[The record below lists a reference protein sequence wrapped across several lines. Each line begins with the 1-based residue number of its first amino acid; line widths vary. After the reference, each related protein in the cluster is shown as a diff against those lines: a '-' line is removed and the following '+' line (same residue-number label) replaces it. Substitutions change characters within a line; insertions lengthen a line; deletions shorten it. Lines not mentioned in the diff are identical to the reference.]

1 MTELEKIGKGA
12 AELFMSGREHT
23 EIPEDGYSRFSY
35 PKLIKLMKF
44 DVKRYRISG
53 FGNMMTMRTD
63 GPFGMQLL
71 TMSFMPFEGNSV
83 PYLLT
88 DIMKMGKKRLIFVEY
103 YDCTAEK
110 PDQPLLEKIC
120 GKYAGVP
127 DYAEKP
133 AWYIGERTGYSLI
146 KSLEADSSVRLSA
159 IAADS
164 IRAYRKAAF
173 SAEKS
178 ESNLA
183 GLMEFRERM
192 INEGNPSS
200 DILKKVFGE
209 KGAADFFRD
218 CVMPVS

>member
-1 MTELEKIGKGA
+1 MKELEKIGIGA
-12 AELFMSGREHT
+12 AELFLSGKDHV
-23 EIPEDGYSRFSY
+23 IVPEDGYSSFSF

-44 DVKRYRISG
+44 DVKRYRING

-83 PYLLT
+83 PYLLI
-88 DIMKMGKKRLIFVEY
+88 DIMKMRKKRLIFVEY

-110 PDQPLLEKIC
+110 PEQPLLKKVCE
-120 GKYAGVP
+120 KYAEVP

-133 AWYIGERTGYSLI
+133 AWYIGERTDYSMI
-146 KSLEADSSVRLSA
+146 KSLEPDSKVSLSS

-164 IRAYRKAAF
+164 IRAYKKAAF

-178 ESNLA
+178 GANLS
-183 GLMEFRERM
+183 GLLGFRERM

-209 KGAADFFRD
+209 KGAADFFRE
-218 CVMPVS
+218 CVMPDN